1 MKKLYVASITPFDEN
16 NKVNENALKQL
27 WDRNISEG
35 ADGFFIGG
43 SSAECFLLTEEE
55 RLHSF
60 ELASEYLDRTEMIA
74 HVGAISTAEAVAYA
88 KRAKELGIGQIA
100 ATPPFYFGFSE
111 KEIAGYY
118 YDIAEAVDTPVL
130 YYNIPSSTH
139 RELNLSHP
147 DIRALLKSGA
157 IGAVKHTNLNLYQME
172 RIRSI
177 NEDIKCY
184 GGFEN
189 CMVAF
194 LAFGCDGFIGSN
206 FNFMLPQYKR
216 IMELYLDNR
225 GDEARKLQTKSNN
238 ILDVVLKNG
247 LCASLKYIAALQGIE
262 AGDVRKP
269 MKPLDQAQKEEIGR
283 VLKQYLEI
291 I

>member
-1 MKKLYVASITPFDEN
+1 M
-16 NKVNENALKQL
+16 
-27 WDRNISEG
+27 
-35 ADGFFIGG
+35 
-43 SSAECFLLTEEE
+43 
-55 RLHSF
+55 
-60 ELASEYLDRTEMIA
+60 
-74 HVGAISTAEAVAYA
+74 
-88 KRAKELGIGQIA
+88 
-100 ATPPFYFGFSE
+100 
-111 KEIAGYY
+111 
-118 YDIAEAVDTPVL
+118 
-130 YYNIPSSTH
+130 
-139 RELNLSHP
+139 
-147 DIRALLKSGA
+147 
-157 IGAVKHTNLNLYQME
+157 KHTNLNLYQME

-177 NEDIKCY
+177 NEDIKCF

-269 MKPLDQAQKEEIGR
+269 MKPLDQAQKEEINQ